1 MMPPAHV
8 AVIGLGLIGGSLA
21 RDLAAR
27 GAHVSAFDADADCL
41 AAAREAGV
49 IHQALDETL
58 AGVAECE
65 LIVIAVP
72 VDAAAR
78 VLATIATAARH
89 ACLITDVGSTKGTIE
104 SAALSLGL
112 GKRFVGSHPMAGSH
126 ESGWPASRID
136 LFRDACVYV
145 CPTPESEFAAVKR
158 AVDLW
163 TGVGARCVS
172 MPATTHDERVAWT
185 SHAPHVVSA
194 ALGTALAQGGF
205 LREHLGP
212 GGRDV
217 TRLAGGSPDLWT
229 AIACDNAAA
238 LDGVL
243 ARVEQE
249 IAIFRRAL
257 SGGEAMAVRERFAAA
272 HDWFHAGREVQR
284 R

>member
-1 MMPPAHV
+1 
-8 AVIGLGLIGGSLA
+8 
-21 RDLAAR
+21 
-27 GAHVSAFDADADCL
+27 
-41 AAAREAGV
+41 
-49 IHQALDETL
+49 
-58 AGVAECE
+58 
-65 LIVIAVP
+65 
-72 VDAAAR
+72 
-78 VLATIATAARH
+78 
-89 ACLITDVGSTKGTIE
+89 
-104 SAALSLGL
+104 
-112 GKRFVGSHPMAGSH
+112 MAGSH
-126 ESGWPASRID
+126 ESGWQASRDD

-145 CPTPESEFAAVKR
+145 CPTPESEFGAVKR

-163 TGVGARCVS
+163 TQLGARCVS

-238 LDGVL
+238 IDGVL
-243 ARVEQE
+243 ARMEHE
-249 IAIFRRAL
+249 IAMFRRAL
-257 SGGEAMAVRERFAAA
+257 SVGDATAVRERFASA